1 MKTLNFT
8 LLLLLIMTG
17 SALPASALEYNPSWR
32 ITVNSNKDEILADDG
47 LTLREAIAV
56 VNGELP
62 INQLSPQERA
72 QVVDYSALIEVADAT
87 LRLPSQIDFQLPV
100 GGQKIELKSALPNLI
115 KGSVKIEG
123 KTTRKATLDGLT
135 FETPEVEITPAPGVT
150 IDRGLTLMA
159 DNITVK
165 GLSLYGFQI
174 GINPSSQNLPGAD
187 IFIGPKTYPEI
198 DERLA
203 PKNIVIENNFLG
215 INKNRQIPDNTS
227 DFGVYVFDSQG
238 TTIRNN
244 AIGFH
249 TASGI
254 ISQISANNLLVENN
268 AIFANGTQGMPD
280 AIRLEGKLANNKIKG
295 NAICGNDGSAVFLFK
310 PDSGAVA
317 ITNNHISS
325 NGRRLRRAAIHLMGN
340 DNVVDNN
347 SIEFQAGSGVSVSAF
362 AQHHQGDLPSG
373 RNVINNNRFSN
384 IEGLSIDLITY
395 RNEAVEDFQNGDG
408 INAPRNSENRRLDT
422 GNGAINAPQ
431 FLANEFYILGGQ
443 VNLDGTAE
451 PNTKVEIYQ
460 VNNTKD
466 TEYGPLSQSLK
477 TVTADAQGKFQAT
490 LTGLEPGIVLSAV
503 TTDAKY
509 GTSEP
514 ARNAIVTVPG
524 QTALA
529 KSVKKIPT
537 DCSLQDVP
545 VAVNPPVTPPITPLK
560 PPVVPPIPVEPPT
573 LSTVKISIPQKVHFA
588 LDKSNLSPATTKLLD
603 EIVRILKANPTIS
616 VDLAGHTDPRAP
628 QAYNQALGLR
638 RATAVRNYLLR
649 KGISTNRMTIRSQ
662 SFNNRA
668 TTDQGVNPY
677 ALDRRVEFEYRDVRG
692 VELEVIDRFDDLQ
705 PER

>member
-1 MKTLNFT
+1 MKLVNYF
-8 LLLLLIMTG
+8 LLLAILGG
-17 SALPASALEYNPSWR
+17 SALPASALEYRPFIQ
-32 ITVNSNKDEILADDG
+32 ITVNSNRDEIKADND
-47 LTLREAIAV
+47 LTLREAIAII
-56 VNGELP
+56 NGDLKQE
-62 INQLSPQERA
+62 QLSPAEQKQIQDITPNSRNH
-72 QVVDYSALIEVADAT
+72 IE
-87 LRLPSQIDFQLPV
+87 FQLSSEN
-100 GGQKIELKSALPNLI
+100 QKIELKSALPNLV
-115 KGSVKIEG
+115 KDSVQIVG

-135 FETPEVEITPAPGVT
+135 FDTPEVEITPAPGIM

-159 DNITVK
+159 DNITIQ
-165 GLSLYGFQI
+165 GLSLYGFQV
-174 GINPSSQNLPGAD
+174 GSNPSSQNLPGAD
-187 IFIGPKTYPEI
+187 IFIGSKTYPEI

-227 DFGVYVFDSQG
+227 DFGVYVFDSTG

-317 ITNNHISS
+317 ITNNRISS

-340 DNVVDNN
+340 DNLVDNN

-362 AQHHQGDLPSG
+362 AQHHRGDLPSG

-384 IEGLSIDLITY
+384 LEGLSIDLITY
-395 RNEAVEDFQNGDG
+395 RNEAVEDFQTGDG
-408 INAPRNSENRRLDT
+408 VNAPRNSENRRLDT

-431 FLANEFYILGGQ
+431 FLANEFYILSGR

-451 PNTKVEIYQ
+451 PNTKVEIYR
-460 VNNTKD
+460 VNSAKD

-477 TVTADAQGKFQAT
+477 TVIADAQGKFQAT
-490 LTGLEPGIVLSAV
+490 LTGLESGMVLSAV

-529 KSVKKIPT
+529 RSINKIPT

-545 VAVNPPVTPPITPLK
+545 VAVNPPITTPVT
-560 PPVVPPIPVEPPT
+560 PPVVPPTPVEPPIPS
-573 LSTVKISIPQKVHFA
+573 LVKISIPQKVHFA
-588 LDKSNLSPATTKLLD
+588 LDKSSLSPATTKLLD
-603 EIVRILKANPTIS
+603 EIERVLKANPSIS
-616 VDLAGHTDPRAP
+616 IDLAGHTDPRAP
-628 QAYNQALGLR
+628 QAYNQALGMR
-638 RATAVRNYLLR
+638 RATSVRNYLLR

-668 TTDQGVNPY
+668 TNDQGVNPY

>member
-1 MKTLNFT
+1 MKLVNYF
-8 LLLLLIMTG
+8 LLLSLLGG
-17 SALPASALEYNPSWR
+17 SALPASALEYR
-32 ITVNSNKDEILADDG
+32 AFMQITVNSSRDEIKADND
-47 LTLREAIAV
+47 LTLREAIAII
-56 VNGELP
+56 NGDLKLE
-62 INQLSPQERA
+62 QLSLAERK
-72 QVVDYSALIEVADAT
+72 QIQDITPNSSNRIE
-87 LRLPSQIDFQLPV
+87 FQLPV
-100 GGQKIELKSALPNLI
+100 GKQRIELKSALPNLI

-123 KTTRKATLDGLT
+123 KTSRKATLDGLT
-135 FETPEVEITPAPGVT
+135 FETPEIEITPAAGVQ

-165 GLSLYGFQI
+165 GLSLYGFQV
-174 GINPSSQNLPGAD
+174 GQNQSSQNLPGAD
-187 IFIGPKTYPEI
+187 IFVGTTTYPEI

-215 INKNRQIPDNTS
+215 INKNRQMPDTTS
-227 DFGVYVFDSQG
+227 DFGVYVFDSTG

-249 TASGI
+249 SASGI

-268 AIFANGTQGMPD
+268 AVFANGTQGMPD
-280 AIRLEGKLANNKIKG
+280 AIRLEGKLVNNRIRG

-340 DNVVDNN
+340 DNVVNNN

-362 AQHHQGDLPSG
+362 AQHHRGDLPSG

-384 IEGLSIDLITY
+384 LEGLSIDLITY

-422 GNGAINAPQ
+422 GNGAINAPE
-431 FLANEFYILGGQ
+431 FLANEFYLIGGQ

-451 PNTKVEIYQ
+451 PNTKIEIYR
-460 VNNTKD
+460 VNSTKN

-477 TVTADAQGKFQAT
+477 TVTANAQGKFQAT
-490 LTGLEPGIVLSAV
+490 LTGIKPGMVLSAV

-529 KSVKKIPT
+529 RPINKIPI

-545 VAVNPPVTPPITPLK
+545 VAAKPPVTPPVNPTK
-560 PPVVPPIPVEPPT
+560 PPVIPPILVEPP
-573 LSTVKISIPQKVHFA
+573 LPSIVKISIPKKVHFA

-603 EIVRILKANPTIS
+603 EIVRVLAANPSIS
-616 VDLAGHTDPRAP
+616 IDLAGHTDPRAP
-628 QAYNQALGLR
+628 QAYNQALGMR
-638 RATAVRNYLLR
+638 RATSVRNYLLR
-649 KGISTNRMTIRSQ
+649 KGISTNRMTIRSM

-668 TTDQGVNPY
+668 TNAQGVNPY
-677 ALDRRVEFEYRDVRG
+677 ALDRRVEFEYSDVRG

>member
-1 MKTLNFT
+1 MKLANYF
-8 LLLLLIMTG
+8 LLLFLMAG
-17 SALPASALEYNPSWR
+17 NVLPAQALEYAVSFQ
-32 ITVNSNKDEILADDG
+32 ITVNSDRDEIKADND
-47 LTLREAIAV
+47 LTLREAISV
-56 VNGELP
+56 VNGDLKLE
-62 INQLSPQERA
+62 QLSPNER
-72 QVVDYSALIEVADAT
+72 QQIQSTIGT
-87 LRLPSQIDFQLPV
+87 SRIDFQLPV
-100 GGQKIELKSALPNLI
+100 GKQKIELKSALPNLI
-115 KGSVKIEG
+115 KDSVKIEG
-123 KTTRKATLDGLT
+123 KTSRKATLDGLT
-135 FETPEVEITPAPGVT
+135 FETPEVEITPATGMM

-159 DNITVK
+159 NNITVK
-165 GLSLYGFQI
+165 GLSLYGFQV
-174 GINPSSQNLPGAD
+174 GLNQSTQNLPGAD
-187 IFIGPKTYPEI
+187 IFVGSKSYPEI

-203 PKNIVIENNFLG
+203 PRNIVIENNFLG

-227 DFGVYVFDSQG
+227 DFGVYVFDAAS

-249 TASGI
+249 SASGI

-310 PDSGAVA
+310 PDSGAVT
-317 ITNNHISS
+317 ITNNRISS

-347 SIEFQAGSGVSVSAF
+347 LIEFQAGSGVSVSAF
-362 AQHHQGDLPSG
+362 AQHHRGDLPSG

-384 IEGLSIDLITY
+384 LEGLSVDLITY

-408 INAPRNSENRRLDT
+408 INALRNSENRRLDT

-431 FLANEFYILGGQ
+431 FLADEFYILGGR

-451 PNTKVEIYQ
+451 PNTQVEIYR
-460 VNNTKD
+460 VNSTKG
-466 TEYGPLSQSLK
+466 TEYGPLSQPLK
-477 TVTADAQGKFQAT
+477 TVTTDAQGQFRAT
-490 LTGLEPGIVLSAV
+490 LTGLEPGMVLSAV

-514 ARNAIVTVPG
+514 ARNAIITVPG
-524 QTALA
+524 QI
-529 KSVKKIPT
+529 SVARSVPKIPT

-545 VAVNPPVTPPITPLK
+545 VVVDPLITPPK
-560 PPVVPPIPVEPPT
+560 PPVVPPTPVAPPIP
-573 LSTVKISIPQKVHFA
+573 SIIKISIPQKVHFA
-588 LDKSNLSPATTKLLD
+588 LDKSYLSPATTKLLD
-603 EIVRILKANPTIS
+603 EITRVLQANPSIS
-616 VDLAGHTDPRAP
+616 IDLAGHTDPRAP
-628 QAYNQALGLR
+628 QAYNQALGMR

-649 KGISTNRMTIRSQ
+649 KGISTNRMTIRSK
-662 SFNNRA
+662 SFNNRV
-668 TTDQGVNPY
+668 TSDQGVNPY

-692 VELEVIDRFDDLQ
+692 VEIEVIGRFDDLQ

>member
-1 MKTLNFT
+1 MKLVNYF
-8 LLLLLIMTG
+8 LLLALG
-17 SALPASALEYNPSWR
+17 SSALPAQANNDSPDVYNLQF
-32 ITVNSNKDEILADDG
+32 TVNSDRDEVSPDDF
-47 LTLREAIAV
+47 LTLREAIEV
-56 VNGELP
+56 INGKIKLDQLTTAERKQYVPEVMNGSKIVFKLP
-62 INQLSPQERA
+62 AGSQRIQLQ
-72 QVVDYSALIEVADAT
+72 
-87 LRLPSQIDFQLPV
+87 
-100 GGQKIELKSALPNLI
+100 SALPAI
-115 KGSVKIEG
+115 TQPGVTIEG
-123 KTTRKATLDGLT
+123 KTTGKATLDGLT
-135 FETPEVEITPAPGVT
+135 FEVPEVEITPAPGVM

-165 GLSLYGFQI
+165 GLSLYGFQV

-187 IFIGPKTYPEI
+187 IFIGTKTYPEI

-215 INKNRQIPDNTS
+215 INKNRQMPDSTS

-238 TTIRNN
+238 ITIRNN

-295 NAICGNDGSAVFLFK
+295 NSICGNDGSAVFMFK

-317 ITNNHISS
+317 ITNNRISS

-362 AQHHQGDLPSG
+362 AQHHRGDLPSG
-373 RNVINNNRFSN
+373 RNVISNNRFSN
-384 IEGLSIDLITY
+384 LEGLSIDLITY

-431 FLANEFYILGGQ
+431 FLANEFYILGGR

-451 PNTKVEIYQ
+451 PNTKVEIYR
-460 VNNTKD
+460 VNSTKEI
-466 TEYGPLSQSLK
+466 EYGPLSQPLK
-477 TVTADAQGKFQAT
+477 TVSADAQGKFQAT
-490 LTGLEPGIVLSAV
+490 LTGLEPGMVLSAV

-529 KSVKKIPT
+529 REAQLSEPVKKIPA
-537 DCSLQDVP
+537 DCSLQNVP
-545 VAVNPPVTPPITPLK
+545 VAVNPPIKVTPPPA
-560 PPVVPPIPVEPPT
+560 PPIPVEPPIP
-573 LSTVKISIPQKVHFA
+573 SIVKISIPQKVHFA
-588 LDKSNLSPATTKLLD
+588 LDKSYLSPATTKLLD
-603 EIVRILKANPTIS
+603 EIVRVLQANPSIS

-628 QAYNQALGLR
+628 QAYNQALGMR

-649 KGISTNRMTIRSQ
+649 KGISTNRMTIRSM

-668 TTDQGVNPY
+668 TADQGVNPY

-692 VELEVIDRFDDLQ
+692 VELQVIDRFDDLQ

>member
-1 MKTLNFT
+1 MKLVNYF
-8 LLLLLIMTG
+8 LLLMLLGG
-17 SALPASALEYNPSWR
+17 SALPASALEYRSFFN
-32 ITVNSNKDEILADDG
+32 ITVNSNRDEIKADND
-47 LTLREAIAV
+47 LTLREAIAII
-56 VNGELP
+56 NGDLKQE
-62 INQLSPQERA
+62 QLSPAEQKQIQDITPNSRNH
-72 QVVDYSALIEVADAT
+72 IE
-87 LRLPSQIDFQLPV
+87 FQLSS
-100 GGQKIELKSALPNLI
+100 GNQKIELKSALPNLV
-115 KGSVKIEG
+115 KDSVQIEG

-135 FETPEVEITPAPGVT
+135 FDTPEVEITPASGVM

-165 GLSLYGFQI
+165 GLSLYGFQV

-187 IFIGPKTYPEI
+187 IFIGTKTYPEI

-215 INKNRQIPDNTS
+215 INKNRQMPDNTS

-295 NAICGNDGSAVFLFK
+295 NAICGNDGSAVFMFK

-317 ITNNHISS
+317 ITNNRISS

-340 DNVVDNN
+340 DNVVNNN

-362 AQHHQGDLPSG
+362 AQHHRGDLPSG

-384 IEGLSIDLITY
+384 LEGLSVDLITY

-408 INAPRNSENRRLDT
+408 INAPRNSENRRIDT

-431 FLANEFYILGGQ
+431 FLANEFYILGGR

-451 PNTKVEIYQ
+451 PNTKVEIYR
-460 VNNTKD
+460 VNSTKD

-477 TVTADAQGKFQAT
+477 TVTADAKGKFQAT
-490 LTGLEPGIVLSAV
+490 LTGLEPGMVLSAV

-529 KSVKKIPT
+529 RSINKIPT

-545 VAVNPPVTPPITPLK
+545 VAVNPPVIPPKPPIAPPK
-560 PPVVPPIPVEPPT
+560 PPVVPPTPVEPPIP
-573 LSTVKISIPQKVHFA
+573 SIVKISIPQKVHFA
-588 LDKSNLSPATTKLLD
+588 LDKSHLSPATTKLLD
-603 EIVRILKANPTIS
+603 EIVRVLKANPSIS
-616 VDLAGHTDPRAP
+616 IDLAGHTDPRAP
-628 QAYNQALGLR
+628 QAYNQALGMR
-638 RATAVRNYLLR
+638 RATSVRNYLLR
-649 KGISTNRMTIRSQ
+649 KGISTNRMTIRSM

-692 VELEVIDRFDDLQ
+692 VELQVIDRFDDLQ

>member
-1 MKTLNFT
+1 MKLVNYF
-8 LLLLLIMTG
+8 LLLALLGG
-17 SALPASALEYNPSWR
+17 SALPASALENQPFIK
-32 ITVNSNKDEILADDG
+32 ITVNSNQDEIKADDD
-47 LTLREAIAV
+47 LTLREAIAIL
-56 VNGELP
+56 NGDLKQE
-62 INQLSPQERA
+62 QLSPAEQQQIQNTTASSSHR
-72 QVVDYSALIEVADAT
+72 IEFHLA
-87 LRLPSQIDFQLPV
+87 S
-100 GGQKIELKSALPNLI
+100 GSQKIELKSALPNLV
-115 KGSVKIEG
+115 KDSVQIVG
-123 KTTRKATLDGLT
+123 KTTHQATLDGLT
-135 FETPEVEITPAPGVT
+135 FATPEVEITPAAGVM

-159 DNITVK
+159 DNITVR
-165 GLSLYGFQI
+165 GLSLYGFQV

-187 IFIGPKTYPEI
+187 IFIGTKTYPEI

-215 INKNRQIPDNTS
+215 VNKNRQMPDTTS

-268 AIFANGTQGMPD
+268 AVFANGTQGMPD
-280 AIRLEGKLANNKIKG
+280 AIRLEGKLANNKITG
-295 NAICGNDGSAVFLFK
+295 NAICGNDGSAVFMFK

-317 ITNNHISS
+317 ITNNRISS

-340 DNVVDNN
+340 DNVVNNN
-347 SIEFQAGSGVSVSAF
+347 SIEFQAGSGVAVSAF
-362 AQHHQGDLPSG
+362 AQHHRGDLPSG
-373 RNVINNNRFSN
+373 RNIISNNRFN
-384 IEGLSIDLITY
+384 NLEGLSVDLITY

-431 FLANEFYILGGQ
+431 FLANEFFILGGQ
-443 VNLDGTAE
+443 VHLDGAAE
-451 PNTKVEIYQ
+451 PHSKVEIYQ
-460 VNNTKD
+460 VNSTKD

-490 LTGLEPGIVLSAV
+490 FTGLEPGMVLSAV

-514 ARNAIVTVPG
+514 ARNVIITVPG
-524 QTALA
+524 QPAAARSIT
-529 KSVKKIPT
+529 KIPT
-537 DCSLQDVP
+537 DCSLQAVP
-545 VAVNPPVTPPITPLK
+545 VAVNPPITPPVIPPVPPQ
-560 PPVVPPIPVEPPT
+560 PPVVPPIPVEPPIP
-573 LSTVKISIPQKVHFA
+573 SIIKISIPQKVHFA
-588 LDKSNLSPATTKLLD
+588 LDKSYLSPATTKLLD
-603 EIVRILKANPTIS
+603 EIVQVLQANPSIS

-628 QAYNQALGLR
+628 QAYNQALGIR
-638 RATAVRNYLLR
+638 RATSVRNYLLR
-649 KGISTNRMTIRSQ
+649 KGISTNRMTIRSA

-668 TTDQGVNPY
+668 TTGQGVNPY

-692 VELEVIDRFDDLQ
+692 VQLEVIDRFDDLQ

>member
-1 MKTLNFT
+1 MKLVNYF
-8 LLLLLIMTG
+8 LLLSLLG
-17 SALPASALEYNPSWR
+17 SSALPASALEYRPFIK
-32 ITVNSNKDEILADDG
+32 ITVNSSRDEIKADDD
-47 LTLREAIAV
+47 LTLREAIAI
-56 VNGELP
+56 VNGDLKQE
-62 INQLSPQERA
+62 QLSPAEQK
-72 QVVDYSALIEVADAT
+72 QIQDITPNSSNHIE
-87 LRLPSQIDFQLPV
+87 FQLPV
-100 GGQKIELKSALPNLI
+100 ENQRIELKSALPNLI

-123 KTTRKATLDGLT
+123 KTSRKATLDGLI
-135 FETPEVEITPAPGVT
+135 FEVPEVEITPAPGIM

-165 GLSLYGFQI
+165 GLSLYGFQV
-174 GINPSSQNLPGAD
+174 GSNPSSQNLPGAD
-187 IFIGPKTYPEI
+187 IFIGTKTYPEI

-227 DFGVYVFDSQG
+227 DFGVYVFDATG

-317 ITNNHISS
+317 ITNNRISS

-347 SIEFQAGSGVSVSAF
+347 SIEFQTGSGVSVSAF
-362 AQHHQGDLPSG
+362 AQHHRGDLPSG

-384 IEGLSIDLITY
+384 LEGLSIDLITY

-408 INAPRNSENRRLDT
+408 INASRNSENRRLDT

-431 FLANEFYILGGQ
+431 FLANEFYILDGM
-443 VNLDGTAE
+443 VNLDGRAE
-451 PNTKVEIYQ
+451 PNTKVEIYR
-460 VNNTKD
+460 VNSTKD
-466 TEYGPLSQSLK
+466 IEHGPLSQSLK
-477 TVTADAQGKFQAT
+477 TVMANAQGKFQAT
-490 LTGLEPGIVLSAV
+490 LTGLEPGMVLSAV
-503 TTDAKY
+503 TTDTKY

-514 ARNAIVTVPG
+514 ARNAIITVLG
-524 QTALA
+524 QTILA
-529 KSVKKIPT
+529 HSINKIPT
-537 DCSLQDVP
+537 DCSLQDLP
-545 VAVNPPVTPPITPLK
+545 VAVKPPIAPPETPQILPEK
-560 PPVVPPIPVEPPT
+560 PPVIPPIPVEPPT
-573 LSTVKISIPQKVHFA
+573 PSIVKISIPQKVHFA

-603 EIVRILKANPTIS
+603 EIVRVLKANPSIS

-649 KGISTNRMTIRSQ
+649 KGISTNRMTIRSK
-662 SFNNRA
+662 SFNNRV
-668 TTDQGVNPY
+668 TNNQGVNPY

>member
-1 MKTLNFT
+1 MKLVNYF
-8 LLLLLIMTG
+8 LLLAILGG
-17 SALPASALEYNPSWR
+17 SALPASALEYRPFLQ
-32 ITVNSNKDEILADDG
+32 ITVNSNRDEIKADNE
-47 LTLREAIAV
+47 LTLREAIAII
-56 VNGELP
+56 NGDLKQE
-62 INQLSPQERA
+62 QLSPAEQKQIQDITPNSRNH
-72 QVVDYSALIEVADAT
+72 IE
-87 LRLPSQIDFQLPV
+87 FQLSSEN
-100 GGQKIELKSALPNLI
+100 QKIELKSALPNLV
-115 KGSVKIEG
+115 KDSVQIVG
-123 KTTRKATLDGLT
+123 KTTHKATLDGLT
-135 FETPEVEITPAPGVT
+135 FDTPEVEITPAPGIM

-159 DNITVK
+159 DNITIQ
-165 GLSLYGFQI
+165 GLSLYGFQV
-174 GINPSSQNLPGAD
+174 GSNPSSQNLPGAD
-187 IFIGPKTYPEI
+187 IFIGSKTYPEI

-227 DFGVYVFDSQG
+227 DFGVYVFDSTG

-317 ITNNHISS
+317 ITNNRISS

-340 DNVVDNN
+340 DNLVDNN

-362 AQHHQGDLPSG
+362 AQHHRGDLPSG

-384 IEGLSIDLITY
+384 LEGLSIDLITY
-395 RNEAVEDFQNGDG
+395 RNEAVEDFQTGDG

-431 FLANEFYILGGQ
+431 FLANEFYILSGR

-451 PNTKVEIYQ
+451 PNTKVEIYR
-460 VNNTKD
+460 VNSAKD

-477 TVTADAQGKFQAT
+477 TVIADTQGKFQAT
-490 LTGLEPGIVLSAV
+490 LTGLEPGMVLSAV

-514 ARNAIVTVPG
+514 ARNAIITVPG

-529 KSVKKIPT
+529 RSINKIPT
-537 DCSLQDVP
+537 DCSLQDAP
-545 VAVNPPVTPPITPLK
+545 VAVNPPITTPVT
-560 PPVVPPIPVEPPT
+560 PPVVPPTPVEPPIPS
-573 LSTVKISIPQKVHFA
+573 LVKISIPQKVHFA
-588 LDKSNLSPATTKLLD
+588 LDKSSLSPATTKLLD
-603 EIVRILKANPTIS
+603 EIERVLKANPSIS
-616 VDLAGHTDPRAP
+616 IDLAGHTDPRAP
-628 QAYNQALGLR
+628 QAYNQALGMR
-638 RATAVRNYLLR
+638 RATSVRNYLLR

-668 TTDQGVNPY
+668 TNDQGVNPY

>member
-1 MKTLNFT
+1 MKLVNYF
-8 LLLLLIMTG
+8 LLVSLLGG
-17 SALPASALEYNPSWR
+17 SALPASALEYR
-32 ITVNSNKDEILADDG
+32 AFMQITVNSSRDEIKADND
-47 LTLREAIAV
+47 LTLREAISV
-56 VNGELP
+56 INGDLQMG
-62 INQLSPQERA
+62 QLSPVEQKQIQNITSSSSNR
-72 QVVDYSALIEVADAT
+72 IE
-87 LRLPSQIDFQLPV
+87 FQLPV
-100 GGQKIELKSALPNLI
+100 GNQRIELKSALPNLI

-123 KTTRKATLDGLT
+123 KTTGKATLDGLI
-135 FETPEVEITPAPGVT
+135 FETPEVEITPAPGMQ

-165 GLSLYGFQI
+165 GLSLYGFQV
-174 GINPSSQNLPGAD
+174 GTNPSSQNLPGAD
-187 IFIGPKTYPEI
+187 IFVGTKTYPEI

-215 INKNRQIPDNTS
+215 INKNRQMPETTS
-227 DFGVYVFDSQG
+227 DFGVYVFDSTG

-268 AIFANGTQGMPD
+268 AVFANGTQGMPD
-280 AIRLEGKLANNKIKG
+280 AIRLEGKLVNNQIRG

-317 ITNNHISS
+317 ITNNRISA

-362 AQHHQGDLPSG
+362 AQHHRGDLPSG

-384 IEGLSIDLITY
+384 LEGLSIDLITY

-408 INAPRNSENRRLDT
+408 INAARNSENRRLDT
-422 GNGAINAPQ
+422 GNGAINAPE
-431 FLANEFYILGGQ
+431 FLANELYLLGGR
-443 VNLDGTAE
+443 VYLDGTAE
-451 PNTKVEIYQ
+451 PNAKVEIYR
-460 VNNTKD
+460 VNSAKD
-466 TEYGPLSQSLK
+466 TEHGPLSQSLK
-477 TVTADAQGKFQAT
+477 TVTANAQGKFQAT
-490 LTGLEPGIVLSAV
+490 LTGLEPGMVLSAV

-514 ARNAIVTVPG
+514 ARNAIITLPG

-529 KSVKKIPT
+529 RSVNKIPT

-545 VAVNPPVTPPITPLK
+545 VAVNPPVAPPID
-560 PPVVPPIPVEPPT
+560 PPKVPVTPPIPVEPP
-573 LSTVKISIPQKVHFA
+573 LPGIVRISIPQKVHFA
-588 LDKSNLSPATTKLLD
+588 LDKSHLSPATTKLLD
-603 EIVRILKANPTIS
+603 EIVRVLKANPSIS

-628 QAYNQALGLR
+628 QAYNQALGMR
-638 RATAVRNYLLR
+638 RATSVRNYLLR
-649 KGISTNRMTIRSQ
+649 KGISTNRMTIRSM

-692 VELEVIDRFDDLQ
+692 VELQVIDRFDDLQ